1 MWVID
6 GKCGSVLTSTGNLGY
21 MGVPPIIVT
30 ESSILD
36 VGRRPESVS
45 DIFCI
50 NY

>member
-6 GKCGSVLTSTGNLGY
+6 DKSGSLVDNTGDLVYKEEPLIVL
-21 MGVPPIIVT
+21 T

-36 VGRRPESVS
+36 VARGPESVS